1 MFKIREV
8 FMSIKSIFKTVATAG
23 AVVAGLMGT
32 AQAVEDAPAPF
43 NGTKKVHIALIRQ
56 IVEGEF
62 MQMYLSGAQR
72 QADLMGIK
80 LTVFGK
86 NMDNQAQANFVYQAM
101 NMGVDA
107 IIIDHGL
114 TETLVKPAADAV
126 AKGIPVV
133 AFDVDL
139 KNPEINQIAQDD
151 LLLGRM
157 SLEALVKDY
166 NGKANVGYVYVAGIL
181 PLDKRDVSFTK
192 IKAEFPG
199 IKESARTGTFESP
212 FSVKNAEQVKAT
224 LLANPEINA
233 YFAPFDEFGKG
244 VIMALEENNMTD
256 KVKVYTAD
264 ISTQDI
270 QLMSKPGSPWAA
282 TAATNPAAIGA
293 VSVRAAALKL
303 AGAPLDH
310 DIIIPPML
318 FTQEMIKKNGVKN
331 MKDLRAKF
339 PAFNSVDRATASWI
353 PVDKK
358 GLF

>member
-1 MFKIREV
+1 
-8 FMSIKSIFKTVATAG
+8 MSIKTVIKTLATAG
-23 AVVAGLMGT
+23 AVVAGMMGT
-32 AQAVEDAPAPF
+32 AHALEGAPAPF
-43 NGTKKVHIALIRQ
+43 DGTKKVHIALIRQ
-56 IVEGEF
+56 MVEGEF
-62 MQMYLSGAQR
+62 MQMYQSGAQR

-101 NMGVDA
+101 NLGVDA
-107 IIIDHGL
+107 IILDHGL

-139 KNPEINQIAQDD
+139 KNPAINQIAQDD
-151 LLLGRM
+151 HLLGQM
-157 SLEALVKDY
+157 ALDALVKDFG
-166 NGKANVGYVYVAGIL
+166 GKADVGYVYVAGIL

-192 IKAEFPG
+192 TKAAHPG
-199 IKESARTGTFESP
+199 IKEVARTGTLESP
-212 FSVKNAEQVKAT
+212 FSVKNAEQVKAI
-224 LLANPEINA
+224 LLANPGINA

-244 VIMALEENNMTD
+244 VVMALEENNMTD

-303 AGAPLDH
+303 AGVKLDH
-310 DIIIPPML
+310 DITIPPML
-318 FTQEMIKKNGVKN
+318 ITQAMIRENGVKN

-339 PAFNSVDRATASWI
+339 PAFNTVDRAMAPWI
-353 PVDKK
+353 PVDTK
-358 GLF
+358 GMF